1 MGHLEGLK
9 LADQKEFFMFFLLSL
24 SLSPPFKSPLFKSG

>member
-9 LADQKEFFMFFLLSL
+9 LADQSEFFMFFLLSL
-24 SLSPPFKSPLFKSG
+24 FPFKSPLFKSG

>member
-9 LADQKEFFMFFLLSL
+9 LADQSEFFMFFLLSL
-24 SLSPPFKSPLFKSG
+24 FLLPKSPLFKSG